1 MQRQVHRA
9 LVLVVDDVAV
19 VRLASG
25 DHALDLGCDQAG
37 DSGEPLNER
46 HVRVALADLL
56 AEVLLGAG
64 RNHAAEDDDVD
75 VFGVVVVQDAVELI
89 RGVR

>member
-19 VRLASG
+19 VGLASG

-37 DSGEPLNER
+37 DPGESLHER
-46 HVRVALADLL
+46 YVRVALADLL

-64 RNHAAEDDDVD
+64 RNHAPEGDDADVLS
-75 VFGVVVVQDAVELI
+75 VVVVQDVIELI